1 MPENIKD
8 VTGDIYYGL
17 AGLADFHDRGD
28 LPFTRT
34 LALWSVKYHLEQ
46 TADAAVDA
54 FRDMPDK
61 ANLPAIDTILKE
73 FLPGR
78 QRGLWSV
85 DIDAERALCKH
96 KYFETVPLLAPFV
109 AEDFTASEAEAC
121 LSAIV
126 GHDLGPVQKL
136 GLTGTRHCT
145 NRIRL
150 QPEVDPLA

>member
-1 MPENIKD
+1 MIGGTYPLSGHLRFGPSSIIGNKQQMPRLTLFGTCLTRPKD
-8 VTGDIYYGL
+8 
-17 AGLADFHDRGD
+17 
-28 LPFTRT
+28 
-34 LALWSVKYHLEQ
+34 S
-46 TADAAVDA
+46 
-54 FRDMPDK
+54 
-61 ANLPAIDTILKE
+61 ILKE

-126 GHDLGPVQKL
+126 GHDLGPSLKAWIDWYAAL
-136 GLTGTRHCT
+136 HKRNSTPTKK
-145 NRIRL
+145 
-150 QPEVDPLA
+150 